1 MTRAA
6 VAVPRLGAWDWLVA
20 LPVVVVALVDSATTH
35 DYAGGTPR
43 LVVAAAL
50 QTVPLLVRRPLT
62 LPAVAVSLL
71 GVVVE
76 VSGERAYGGVYGL
89 LAFLLLVHAV
99 SRWATG
105 PARRG
110 AVALLAG
117 GAVMHVLSQ
126 GRGPVGVVGAAFFV
140 LVLAAVAWSL
150 GRVSRAAESREAEIA
165 VEQARLLAEERARI
179 ARELH
184 DVVGHALAG
193 IALTAGA
200 AERRADPATSEA
212 LGLIR
217 GVSRDAAA
225 DVRRLVGLLREDADR
240 DPEGHDRAPRPTLR
254 AVGGLVEQA
263 RRTGQD
269 VHLGEVPATD
279 DLSPGLQVATYRI
292 VQEALTN
299 AAKHAPGALVRVD
312 LWREVGEL
320 GLRVRSTGPVVNAA
334 GPAGHGL
341 LGMAERAR
349 LYDGRLVTEPCED
362 GFLVEARFPL

>member
-1 MTRAA
+1 MTRAT
-6 VAVPRLGAWDWLVA
+6 VTVPRLGAWDWLVA
-20 LPVVVVALVDSATTH
+20 VPVIGVALLDSATTTE
-35 DYAGGTPR
+35 YAGGTPR

-99 SRWATG
+99 SRWTSG
-105 PARRG
+105 TRRRAAG
-110 AVALLAG
+110 GLLVG

-140 LVLAAVAWSL
+140 AVLAAVAWTL

-165 VEQARLLAEERARI
+165 AEQARLLAEERARI

-200 AERRADPATSEA
+200 AERRADAGAADA

-217 GVSRDAAA
+217 TVSRDAAA
-225 DVRRLVGLLREDADR
+225 DVRRLVGLLREEHDATD
-240 DPEGHDRAPRPTLR
+240 EHDREPRPTLDSLP
-254 AVGGLVEQA
+254 VLVEQA
-263 RRTGQD
+263 RRAGQD
-269 VHLGEVPATD
+269 VRLAPLPPLDG
-279 DLSPGLQVATYRI
+279 LSPGLQVAAYRI

-299 AAKHAPGALVRVD
+299 AAKHAPRSDVCVELR
-312 LWREVGEL
+312 REVGEL
-320 GLRVRSTGPVVNAA
+320 GVEVRSRGPVTGPP
-334 GPAGHGL
+334 GRSGHGL
-341 LGMAERAR
+341 LGMAERVR
-349 LYDGRLVTEPCED
+349 LYDGRLVAEPTVD
-362 GFLVEARFPL
+362 GFVVDARFPL